1 MYAHVDQSRSA
12 NNVSLTPTYLYS
24 SRLRASKSLYL
35 ESKHR
40 ILAHDRSIFHVLGWR
55 NWAASIGFAVKKRY
69 VKLTKFSGM
78 HYITI
83 QFRQPSHSRNLQLR
97 YFPLQLNLVRN
108 QYPVSAEPRLS
119 TIFLKNI
126 AIGAIV
132 GLGAYLR
139 LCPSARAAILYQAD
153 YSSKTI
159 NKIDTVT
166 RQVTPFYTSPPG
178 IDSGPVEFAFDNQGN
193 LYFSSYQS
201 QSIERISADGQT
213 ITTVVTGIDIP
224 YGLAFDKQGNLYV
237 SNAAKFD
244 LAGTIPNSGTI
255 RKISPDGTDTLLSTG
270 LAFPIALVFDDKGN
284 LYESDHEANQ
294 INKIDTTT
302 GVATP
307 FATGLNVPMALAFD
321 KDGNLFAADRD
332 SKSINKILP
341 DGTVIPF
348 ATTGFEAPFGLAFDA
363 DNNLFATDFILGTL
377 NQISADGRT
386 VTPIVTGLNLPLGI
400 IFAPTLSTSTAVPE
414 PFTVIGTIVGG
425 TAALRLR
432 KRLTKGWVQ
441 FNIVLRQKPDL
452 LL

>member
-1 MYAHVDQSRSA
+1 M
-12 NNVSLTPTYLYS
+12 
-24 SRLRASKSLYL
+24 
-35 ESKHR
+35 
-40 ILAHDRSIFHVLGWR
+40 
-55 NWAASIGFAVKKRY
+55 
-69 VKLTKFSGM
+69 
-78 HYITI
+78 
-83 QFRQPSHSRNLQLR
+83 
-97 YFPLQLNLVRN
+97 RN
-108 QYPVSAEPRLS
+108 QYPVSIDPRLFS
-119 TIFLKNI
+119 VSQNRPAWNI

-132 GLGAYLR
+132 GLGAYLGS
-139 LCPSARAAILYQAD
+139 CPSARAAILYEAD
-153 YSSKTI
+153 YSSRTI

-178 IDSGPVEFAFDNQGN
+178 IDSGPVEFAFDSQGN

-201 QSIERISADGQT
+201 RSINRISADGT
-213 ITTVVTGIDIP
+213 TVTTVVTGIDIP
-224 YGLAFDKQGNLYV
+224 YGLAFDKQDNLYA

-244 LAGTIPNSGTI
+244 RTGSTIPKSGTI

-270 LAFPIALVFDDKGN
+270 LAFPFALVFDDKGN

-307 FATGLNVPMALAFD
+307 FAIGLNVPMTLAFD
-321 KDGNLFAADRD
+321 KNGNLFEADRD

-348 ATTGFEAPFGLAFDA
+348 ATTGFEAPFGLAFDP

-377 NQISADGRT
+377 NQISADGQT

-400 IFAPTLSTSTAVPE
+400 IFAPTLSNTATAVPE

-432 KRLTKGWVQ
+432 KRLKVDSE
-441 FNIVLRQKPDL
+441 N
-452 LL
+452 